1 MPRLS
6 TSDRAK
12 ARVEQLLRGLLT
24 YANHEREDFDAIG
37 KRLSVRWSDEANK
50 PWLLVQTQLSALV
63 ELVFPGAR
71 QKDAKELIRH
81 DLRLLKEFLNIL
93 EDHRVKTQGN
103 QNWHFTLHLW
113 SRSTQSNLEEFEQ
126 EWQRCKKAR
135 SAKSTNDG
143 VRHSANSIEEN
154 DVGNNRAEKIT
165 FRSSIHMP
173 GSISATSQSK
183 SAYLLHNLPAC
194 AHTAFIGSQPYV
206 AKLLKLLAVD
216 HPATLISIEGIGGI
230 GKTTLTLEI
239 AHRCRKAAQNP
250 EAFPE
255 VPIFNAIIFTSAK
268 PYHFVGS
275 KLSQRLKVES
285 SLQDILRVILRTF
298 HVVDGIPPSLRQQL
312 EFAQDYLAQQRTLL
326 IVDNLETLEEQEH
339 ILSLLCELPATVK
352 VILTSRVRLGIG
364 TALSLDCL
372 SLEDGLALIQHYA
385 QEKDVP
391 VSPAQA
397 QAIYQQA
404 GGLPLAIAYAMGKM
418 AVYGAALD
426 PEATD
431 LVQSSDEFMRYCFE
445 QSIQPLRG
453 QPAHALL
460 MALTLFAQSAS
471 PEALESVAFVAQNA
485 DLTSANAVREGLAIL
500 HRLSLIEPRQEYYGL
515 HPLTRHYVDTELS
528 MYPDFEH
535 DARSRLVTWYL
546 NFLEPYGAKNW
557 RDWQEFAPLEQEW
570 ENLCGVM
577 EWCKTTDRYDDFR
590 QFWQQLKGY
599 TQLYGHWHERLDW
612 MDWLTEAATQRQ
624 DTATLA
630 DALYHASRTLY
641 LFNQP
646 EQTQRAIELCQQ
658 AWELA
663 QLQENWMLQVDLTI
677 HLAALCSQQQQF
689 EQAIGWLNQGETLLQ
704 QFAQGHQT
712 ELHQW
717 IDIDYYRAEIYL
729 ENDVQH
735 AKQLYTAALEK
746 AERVG
751 WQRAIAYIK
760 GGLAAVA
767 VAEGNL
773 PEAKQLLDFVL
784 LQARQHND
792 KRCISFCQKYL
803 AVLEKARGNLLEAQR
818 WAQSAKN
825 GFEQLKMQDKA
836 IEMDSLI
843 D

>member
-37 KRLSVRWSDEANK
+37 KRLSVKWSDEANK
-50 PWLLVQTQLSALV
+50 PRLLVQTQLSALV

-113 SRSTQSNLEEFEQ
+113 SRSTQSNLEKFEQ
-126 EWQRCKKAR
+126 EWQRCKKTR
-135 SAKSTNDG
+135 SAKPTDDG
-143 VRHSANSIEEN
+143 VLYSANSTEEN

-165 FRSSIHMP
+165 FRSSIHLP

-183 SAYLLHNLPAC
+183 PAYLLQNLPAC

-216 HPATLISIEGIGGI
+216 HPATLISIEGMGGI
-230 GKTTLTLEI
+230 GKTTLALEI

-250 EAFPE
+250 SAFPN
-255 VPIFNAIIFTSAK
+255 VPAFDAIIFTSAK
-268 PYHFVGS
+268 PHHFVGS
-275 KLSQRLKVES
+275 KLFQRLKVES

-298 HVVDGIPPSLRQQL
+298 HVIDGIPPGLRQQL

-326 IVDNLETLEEQEH
+326 IVDNLETLEEQEYL
-339 ILSLLCELPATVK
+339 LSLLCELPATVK
-352 VILTSRVRLGIG
+352 VILTSRLRFGVG

-372 SLEDGLALIQHYA
+372 SVDDGLALIQHYA

-431 LVQSSDEFMRYCFE
+431 LVLSSDEFMRYCFE
-445 QSIQPLRG
+445 QSVQPLRG
-453 QPAHALL
+453 KPAHALL
-460 MALTLFAQSAS
+460 MALTLFAQPAS
-471 PEALESVAFVAQNA
+471 PEALASVAFAQNA
-485 DLTSANAVREGLAIL
+485 SLISANAAREGLAIL
-500 HRLSLIEPRQEYYGL
+500 HRLSLIESRQGYYGL

-577 EWCKTTDRYDDFR
+577 EWCKATDRYDDFR

-658 AWELA
+658 AWEIA
-663 QLQENWMLQVDLTI
+663 QTQNDWMLQVDLTI
-677 HLAALCSQQQQF
+677 HTAALCSQQQQF
-689 EQAIGWLNQGETLLQ
+689 EQATGWLNQGETLLQ
-704 QFAQGHQT
+704 QFAQGSQT

-729 ENDVQH
+729 ETDVQH

-746 AERVG
+746 AERIG

-767 VAEGNL
+767 VAEEHL